1 MKEFIKLP
9 VLFLPNIDEE
19 TYKFNELIGKNT
31 SDDSVEEGF
40 IFVSVDD
47 IIMYNEDDDGLTAI
61 GTACGEIRINMMFS
75 EFFSKI
81 NKFVNI
87 IDF

>member
-19 TYKFNELIGKNT
+19 TYKLNELLGKRIST
-31 SDDSVEEGF
+31 EDTEEGF

-47 IIMYNEDDDGLTAI
+47 IIMYNEDEDGLTAI
-61 GTACGEIRINMMFS
+61 GTACGEFRINMMFT
-75 EFFSKI
+75 EFFGKMQ
-81 NKFVNI
+81 KFVNI
-87 IDF
+87 INF